1 MKFLLAAV
9 LGATLVAA
17 PATAAITTSQT
28 LSGSLGPAF
37 LLPGGFSTT
46 LNFNP
51 FNNPGETLTSVR
63 LSFTTGF
70 QSDFIVTNVN
80 LFGSPSSRQ
89 ITLARGISGAINGNG
104 FSLADTDIVSKTQ
117 TVGRPAV
124 VSFGNYAA
132 SVGGEDTLLAGNP
145 VFTGPGPV
153 SFAFSASQFG
163 NTLTGTPNLGLTT
176 ALPNLL
182 TASSFY
188 DVTLTYE
195 SEAIP
200 PIPEPATW
208 AMMMAGFGLAGAALR
223 RRRAVT
229 TA

>member
-1 MKFLLAAV
+1 MKILLPLFA
-9 LGATLVAA
+9 GAILAAA

-28 LSGSLGPAF
+28 LSGDLGAAF

-51 FNNPGETLTSVR
+51 FNNAGETLTSVK
-63 LSFTTGF
+63 LSYTTGF
-70 QSDFIVTNVN
+70 QSEFIVTNVN

-89 ITLARGISGAINGNG
+89 IALARGISGSISGNG
-104 FSLADTDIVSKTQ
+104 FNLTDTDVVSKTQ

-124 VSFGNYAA
+124 VSFGNYAP
-132 SVGGEDTLLAGNP
+132 SVGGEATLLAGNP
-145 VFTGPGPV
+145 VFTGPGQV

-163 NTLTGTPNLGLTT
+163 NSLTGTPNLGLTT

-182 TASSFY
+182 NASSFY
-188 DVTLTYE
+188 EATLTYE

-200 PIPEPATW
+200 PIPEPASW
-208 AMMMAGFGLAGAALR
+208 AMMIAGFGLAGATLR
-223 RRRAVT
+223 RRR
-229 TA
+229 TAIA